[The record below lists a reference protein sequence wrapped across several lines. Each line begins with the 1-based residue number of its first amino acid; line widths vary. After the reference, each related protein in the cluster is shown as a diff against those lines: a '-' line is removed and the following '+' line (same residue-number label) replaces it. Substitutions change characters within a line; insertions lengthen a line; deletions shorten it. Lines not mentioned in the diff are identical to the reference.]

1 MFAPI
6 AVDNVDFPQSSS
18 LSTLDFIP
26 ESFEAY
32 QAYSNMPTASTAT
45 SQSFTPSPTI
55 NTIMRWG
62 MGPDNQ
68 ILGIAEGGGTLYK
81 WDANTDTMTTHGSQ
95 SPGTVRNVVWDNL
108 TNSWVICGA
117 SSFVKISCANLS
129 VSASISVPSN
139 TGTQYPA
146 AVAFGGKAY
155 AMPLVSVSSTTR
167 VAIFDLVANTA
178 TTSSVTIGSSTGGF
192 WGAVLTSVGTI
203 YFFKENSATNASI
216 YEYNTVTDTGTLFGT
231 LSGTPGYGPV
241 NLTNGNILA
250 PSLGINQNVS
260 IINPVNKSVQIITT
274 PGFGYTTGICLGQN
288 GHVYGIRSA
297 TSNNGMWGFNTTT
310 NTGYLTSYGVPA
322 ASSGDRGYQDFFS
335 LADGRLVAM
344 PGQNNSGRL
353 TYWTYLSNPTNNTF
367 STIGAVNPIIT
378 NGKGT

>member
-6 AVDNVDFPQSSS
+6 AVDNIDFPQSSS

-26 ESFEAY
+26 ESFDAY
-32 QAYSNMPTASTAT
+32 QAYSNIPTASTAT

-68 ILGIAEGGGTLYK
+68 ILGIAETGGDIYK
-81 WDANTDTMTTHGSQ
+81 WDANTDTMTRHGSQ

-108 TNSWVICGA
+108 TNSWVICGTN
-117 SSFVKISCANLS
+117 SFVKISCANLA
-129 VSASISVPSN
+129 VSASISVPTNQGS
-139 TGTQYPA
+139 QYPA

-155 AMPLVSVSSTTR
+155 AMPLVSTGVNTA

-178 TTSSVTIGSSTGGF
+178 TTSSVKGGSSY
-192 WGAVLTSVGTI
+192 WGACLTSVGTI
-203 YFFKENSATNASI
+203 YFARESGGTNNSI
-216 YEYNTVTDTGTLFGT
+216 FEYNPITDTGTNFAT
-231 LSGTPGYGPV
+231 LAGNNGYGIT
-241 NLTNGNILA
+241 NLTNGNVFV
-250 PSLGINQNVS
+250 PGLGINSTCYIV
-260 IINPVNKSVQIITT
+260 NPVNKSIRTLTT
-274 PGFGYTTGICLGQN
+274 PGFGYATGICLGQN

-297 TSNNGMWGFNTTT
+297 TTSNGMWGFNTTT

-353 TYWTYLSNPTNNTF
+353 TYWTYLSNPRNNTF
-367 STIGAVNPIIT
+367 STIGAVNPIMT